1 VLVLYIPRR
10 EGARRVLYGKESDD
24 DDDDERRSG
33 AFYTSDDIGV
43 ELKGVRSGVERR

>member
-10 EGARRVLYGKESDD
+10 EGARRVLYGKESD